1 MALETLKGRKDIG
14 SCDGTNQRFTV
25 EDADG
30 KLGTI
35 FDRNW
40 IVIDHKTNAIAFKI
54 QNGPIKET
62 GINGCQV
69 DNLIETA
76 RLILVGLNDK
86 SGLGCRENSLA
97 ITTLEEAE
105 LWLERRRQNRVRAQ
119 VEGTSNPIPRKQ

>member
-14 SCDGTNQRFTV
+14 SCDGTNQRFTI
-25 EDADG
+25 EEADG

-35 FDRNW
+35 FDHDW

-86 SGLGCRENSLA
+86 MPTRENSLA
-97 ITTLEEAE
+97 ITALEEAE

-119 VEGTSNPIPRKQ
+119 VEGTSNPIPRKI